1 MSDVALAYETLDRQ
15 SQIEVEQLVSRL
27 VLKQERL
34 RPEKKRSRE
43 EIDAMLKSLMGK
55 SHSWNGADV
64 LDYQRK
70 LRGEYRDNV

>member
-1 MSDVALAYETLDRQ
+1 MSDVALAYEILDRQ

-43 EIDAMLKSLMGK
+43 EIDAMLRSLMGK

-64 LDYQRK
+64 PDYQRK

>member
-1 MSDVALAYETLDRQ
+1 MSDVALVYEILDRQ

-70 LRGEYRDNV
+70 LRGEYSDNV

>member
-1 MSDVALAYETLDRQ
+1 M
-15 SQIEVEQLVSRL
+15 SRL

-43 EIDAMLKSLMGK
+43 EIDAMLKSQMGK